1 MTLAEH
7 HELPGAGVTDRNT
20 SWSDVAS
27 RYSALTPLSNES
39 LESITKLLKGLPTS
53 SAIMFCVDQLGA
65 LWPRDFADATDDY
78 TRMQRVAECC
88 HCSFHINEKTRT
100 ATFTKI
106 PLSENALRGIVRVS
120 QVPAMTN
127 LNRSVITVNRRPS
140 SHFASLVVVAIAFC
154 GAATAAVL
162 WRAASPGESATSV
175 VAFVAS
181 EKLALADSPPQSDST
196 GHGQAEIRV
205 TTLGA
210 TSLSNDAQ
218 RSLGEVRA
226 PDRFHR
232 VDAGK
237 DPAAGK
243 AEGGQSQTVAKR
255 QLAARSSRT
264 SAKNSPDALLFR
276 PWWYSWR

>member
-7 HELPGAGVTDRNT
+7 HELPGAGETDRNT

-27 RYSALTPLSNES
+27 RYSALTPLSYES

-120 QVPAMTN
+120 QVPTMTG
-127 LNRSVITVNRRPS
+127 LNRSVITVKRRPS
-140 SHFASLVVVAIAFC
+140 SHFASLIVVALAFC
-154 GAATAAVL
+154 GAA
-162 WRAASPGESATSV
+162 
-175 VAFVAS
+175 
-181 EKLALADSPPQSDST
+181 
-196 GHGQAEIRV
+196 
-205 TTLGA
+205 
-210 TSLSNDAQ
+210 
-218 RSLGEVRA
+218 
-226 PDRFHR
+226 
-232 VDAGK
+232 
-237 DPAAGK
+237 
-243 AEGGQSQTVAKR
+243 
-255 QLAARSSRT
+255 
-264 SAKNSPDALLFR
+264 
-276 PWWYSWR
+276 

>member
-7 HELPGAGVTDRNT
+7 HELPGAGETDRNT

-120 QVPAMTN
+120 QVPAMTG
-127 LNRSVITVNRRPS
+127 LNRSVITVKRRLS

-154 GAATAAVL
+154 GLLPPRCSGEQLAPGSRP
-162 WRAASPGESATSV
+162 RAWW
-175 VAFVAS
+175 
-181 EKLALADSPPQSDST
+181 LLLRRRNWHRQI
-196 GHGQAEIRV
+196 HHRRV
-205 TTLGA
+205 TQLDMA
-210 TSLSNDAQ
+210 NR
-218 RSLGEVRA
+218 RSEL
-226 PDRFHR
+226 
-232 VDAGK
+232 
-237 DPAAGK
+237 
-243 AEGGQSQTVAKR
+243 
-255 QLAARSSRT
+255 
-264 SAKNSPDALLFR
+264 R
-276 PWWYSWR
+276 PWARLH